1 MRFMR
6 KFLGPDTQD
15 LGDWGRGHRF
25 MKRFGFGRG
34 GFEGGG
40 FEGFQGFK
48 EHRRRGRASQFFESG
63 DLLILLLHF
72 ISETP
77 RHGYEIIKLI
87 EAELSGLYA
96 PSPGTIY
103 PALTML
109 EEMGFANV
117 TAEGARKLYTITD
130 AGLAELESNRVRL
143 DAALERLRNIG
154 QTNARE
160 RPTPILRAMEN
171 LKLVLRMRSD
181 SLTQKQIIEI
191 SDIIDAAGKQIE
203 RL

>member
-1 MRFMR
+1 MI
-6 KFLGPDTQD
+6 P
-15 LGDWGRGHRF
+15 
-25 MKRFGFGRG
+25 
-34 GFEGGG
+34 
-40 FEGFQGFK
+40 
-48 EHRRRGRASQFFESG
+48 
-63 DLLILLLHF
+63 
-72 ISETP
+72 P
-77 RHGYEIIKLI
+77 KLI
-87 EAELSGLYA
+87 EVDTLHSRNARKEINNAIRSEIGIEWKFNQSEIRAELSGLYA

-191 SDIIDAAGKQIE
+191 SDIIDAAAKQIE